1 MVSDQCQAMER
12 DGVFDDPDT
21 YKELKIRD
29 PIDKHD
35 IVPVVIAENKET
47 KKIDPDFFV
56 VDVRHL
62 TKCSSLIRLSRLTT
76 VSPSTISS
84 IISSTLISL
93 LKTWKEESKP

>member
-56 VDVRHL
+56 VDVIN
-62 TKCSSLIRLSRLTT
+62 SYSQ
-76 VSPSTISS
+76 
-84 IISSTLISL
+84 
-93 LKTWKEESKP
+93 